1 MQVLLLLAKNG
12 ILVKFLFKEVLDCF
26 DVMVSRLLD
35 FFDTFSIF
43 EGELCED
50 AIHKVLLLGY
60 LGDDGVIGSNEL
72 LGEQCLE
79 PA

>member
-12 ILVKFLFKEVLDCF
+12 ILVELFFQEVLDGF
-26 DVMVSRLLD
+26 DVMVGRLLD

-60 LGDDGVIGSNEL
+60 LRDDGVVGGDEL
-72 LGEQCLE
+72 LSE
-79 PA
+79 